1 MKEMKKKEQGKRR
14 GHLAAFLCST
24 DCPFVTQKDKGEGG
38 GEGRK
43 GS

>member
-1 MKEMKKKEQGKRR
+1 MKEMIKKKEQGKRR

-24 DCPFVTQKDKGEGG
+24 DCPFVTQKEKGER
-38 GEGRK
+38 RK